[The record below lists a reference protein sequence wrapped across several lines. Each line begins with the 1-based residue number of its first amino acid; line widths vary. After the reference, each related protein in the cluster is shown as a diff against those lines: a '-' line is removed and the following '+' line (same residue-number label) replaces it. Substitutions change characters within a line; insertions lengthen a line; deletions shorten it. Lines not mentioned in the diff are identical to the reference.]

1 MHGFARGVATLSH
14 SRALL
19 TILTGEWKGGRMGAQ
34 AVGYLRNIIY
44 YRSDLT
50 GKTNASITMRRDLII
65 SGFERLLSNI
75 KATGVSNLLLERLPG
90 RSRSDE
96 PRLSEALDIY
106 AKLILYRSAAGEAEH
121 ANYRI

>member
-1 MHGFARGVATLSH
+1 
-14 SRALL
+14 
-19 TILTGEWKGGRMGAQ
+19 MGAQ

-50 GKTNASITMRRDLII
+50 GKTNASITMRR
-65 SGFERLLSNI
+65 
-75 KATGVSNLLLERLPG
+75 ATGVSNLLLERLPG